1 MVLTLSAFAALLLV
15 AAAATWTAFALAAA
29 RVPLPVGLGLYE
41 TAYLKGGPRRVINT
55 ALVALVDKGGVHVSR
70 DGTVTPVIG
79 FSDRSDPVESA
90 VYQQIRRNR
99 QGRSAAQVRHAVAKH
114 RAMADL
120 TGRLREAGLLKAPG
134 EVRRAVRPLR
144 WLRVCT
150 ALAVVVALVSA
161 LPSTLLHALLV
172 AAVAAAL
179 GLACLYVLGPRL
191 RRQLTMPGTGGGQ
204 EVELVGAAAPVAL
217 HGLERLQDG
226 ELSEALRRDT
236 RVRARRSSRRVGGG
250 GNGYVASCCAPGEC
264 GSHSHDPMPGYGGGS
279 CGALIGPSDSGSS
292 GCGSGSSSCG
302 GSSGCG
308 GGGCGSGSGGS

>member
-1 MVLTLSAFAALLLV
+1 MDIVLTLSAFAVLLLV
-15 AAAATWTAFALAAA
+15 VASAAWTAFALAAA

-55 ALVALVDKGGVHVSR
+55 ALVSLVDKGGVHVSR
-70 DGTVTPVIG
+70 DGTVTPVTG
-79 FSDRSDPVESA
+79 YGDRSDPVESA
-90 VYQQIRRNR
+90 VYQQVRRNR
-99 QGRSAAQVRHAVAKH
+99 QGRSAAQVRHAVARH

-120 TGRLREAGLLKAPG
+120 TGRLREAGLLKGPG

-144 WLRVCT
+144 WLRVCI
-150 ALAVVVALVSA
+150 AAAGVVALASA
-161 LPSTLLHALLV
+161 LPLPSIQVRTLVV

-191 RRQLTMPGTGGGQ
+191 RRQLTMPGTGGE
-204 EVELVGAAAPVAL
+204 EVAAGAAAPVAL
-217 HGLERLQDG
+217 HGLARLPDR

-236 RVRARRSSRRVGGG
+236 RVRARNSSRRVGGG
-250 GNGYVASCCAPGEC
+250 GYVATCCAPGEC
-264 GSHSHDPMPGYGGGS
+264 GSHSHDPMPGYGSGS
-279 CGALIGPSDSGSS
+279 CGALVGPSDSGGGG

-308 GGGCGSGSGGS
+308 GGGCGSGS